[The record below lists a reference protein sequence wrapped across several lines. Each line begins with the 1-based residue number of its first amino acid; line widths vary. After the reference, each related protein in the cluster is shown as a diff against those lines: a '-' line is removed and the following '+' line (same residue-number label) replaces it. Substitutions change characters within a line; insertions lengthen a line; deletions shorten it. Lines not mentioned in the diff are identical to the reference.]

1 MKNYITRRKIV
12 FDNVW
17 ELKHHRWWLNILDL
31 PSHRAPLS
39 LNTSLESNCFDT
51 RSSRRRPLGSSRRP
65 FFFSGL
71 RIPCRVISEYLWTR
85 LDHFSLNRLLLFV
98 WYTAATVSRRFES
111 VVSDYYTGYPAEFSP
126 KTSKYAV
133 GTRHRLLSRD
143 RLTHRLSLRSPR
155 RYCPP
160 VIFHYL
166 PKKNHQSINR

>member
-1 MKNYITRRKIV
+1 MSLSQNYRSTFYQTFSILKDSKTVGRDHRSFCVLGSKKFYSIITQTKKLVYDRTG
-12 FDNVW
+12 
-17 ELKHHRWWLNILDL
+17 LSTDL

-98 WYTAATVSRRFES
+98 WYTAATQRTS
-111 VVSDYYTGYPAEFSP
+111 VRNAM
-126 KTSKYAV
+126 
-133 GTRHRLLSRD
+133 LL
-143 RLTHRLSLRSPR
+143 
-155 RYCPP
+155 
-160 VIFHYL
+160 F
-166 PKKNHQSINR
+166 